1 MNSIRGRLLLYLIP
15 ALLVIY
21 SLTAWRVLTVTAHE
35 ADEVFDAELAHH
47 DGNGTGWGCRSPRAL
62 LNCMAGAYR

>member
-1 MNSIRGRLLLYLIP
+1 MNSIRGRLLLYLVP

-35 ADEVFDAELAHH
+35 AEEVFDAELAHFA
-47 DGNGTGWGCRSPRAL
+47 RIV
-62 LNCMAGAYR
+62 LNLTHHELQEEQKKPI